1 MKSLRSNLNIELV
14 NLEQG
19 LFNYGVAGIFGLRL
33 LNNPFNRLYFTMII
47 SLNEDIPNEKNWLS
61 RIYVI

>member
-33 LNNPFNRLYFTMII
+33 LNNSFNRLYFTMII